1 MMDSERQEPLATERD
16 IDPDYGMFTEEFA
29 AYSAPDAEEKLT
41 ATVPDSDDRMSAGE
55 DSVFPDIPD
64 ADAVAEESPVDP
76 ASPPE
81 QFHGTDLLNGVGAHP
96 EEETEDS
103 GLDLGL

>member
-1 MMDSERQEPLATERD
+1 MTDAERQESLATERD
-16 IDPDYGMFTEEFA
+16 IDPDFGMFTEEFA
-29 AYSAPDAEEKLT
+29 SYSVPDAEDKLT
-41 ATVPDSDDRMSAGE
+41 AMVPDRDNLMSAEE
-55 DSVFPDIPD
+55 DGVFPDIPD

-103 GLDLGL
+103 GL